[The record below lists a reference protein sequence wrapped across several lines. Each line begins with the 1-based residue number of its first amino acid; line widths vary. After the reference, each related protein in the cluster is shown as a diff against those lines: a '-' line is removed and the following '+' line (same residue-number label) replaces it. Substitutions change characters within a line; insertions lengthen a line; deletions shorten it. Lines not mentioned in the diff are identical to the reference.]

1 MRLMLLTGDLTEQA
15 VDVIVNAAD
24 PDLLGGGGV
33 DGAIHAA
40 AGPGLLAECEQL
52 RATSYPDGL
61 APGQAVATLG
71 YQLPAP
77 WVIHTVGPNRH
88 RGQTDTAQLTS
99 CFVETLRIAAGL
111 GAASVAFPAIGAGAF
126 GWDIE
131 EVARVA
137 VAGVRSVRTEVA
149 PPVTEVRFVAFS
161 DRAEAAFAAALA
173 TP

>member
-1 MRLMLLTGDLTEQA
+1 MRLTLLTGDLTEQA

-88 RGQTDTAQLTS
+88 LEQTDTAQLTS

-126 GWDIE
+126 GWDIA
-131 EVARVA
+131 EVARIA
-137 VAGVRSVRTEVA
+137 VAGVRSVRAEVA
-149 PPVTEVRFVAFS
+149 PPVTEVRFVTFS
-161 DRAEAAFAAALA
+161 DRAEVAFAAALA
-173 TP
+173 